1 MSSWLL
7 QLREE
12 ARSLPKVIQLL
23 SKTAKDA
30 VPVKCRSLVKNEAS
44 SICLLLL
51 LKDSQVAISKSCK
64 PQTKTSLHHPTPCC
78 YDKHWRCILLLRI
91 PENFFFL
98 KQTQL
103 SEAKWQLSQ
112 SLLQIDWTHRN
123 KLQMIL
129 TSSINMALCY
139 ITKIMFKGCL
149 LEADIKSESAASKQ
163 CAVVQILEINIKI
176 WNFVLK

>member
-7 QLREE
+7 QFREE

-30 VPVKCRSLVKNEAS
+30 VPVKCRSLVKNES
-44 SICLLLL
+44 SICLLLM

-64 PQTKTSLHHPTPCC
+64 PQTQTTFIILHPVVTTNTGAAFSSFGF
-78 YDKHWRCILLLRI
+78 LRT
-91 PENFFFL
+91 L
-98 KQTQL
+98 RQTQL

-123 KLQMIL
+123 KLQTIL
-129 TSSINMALCY
+129 TPSINMVLRY
-139 ITKIMFKGCL
+139 ITKRMFKGCL

-176 WNFVLK
+176 WFFVLK